1 MPEKNRLNP
10 WTIAAFQT
18 DLQKISQGT
27 VLDHNNVNHRIEFI
41 NEYFTYSL
49 TYSLF
54 LLPFH
59 CSIIGFELLMH
70 FWMWNSDLF
79 AFLFLHF
86 LYSHWWVLLAVLNR
100 HIGIWHRFD
109 LWFNPWC
116 RARAGGLRAGGFGL
130 CLCLPSS
137 FHFFFN
143 SSNLLWFFSS
153 LSLLILSL
161 SSFFS
166 LSFSLY
172 LSEATYDAGSGS
184 VDGTYPDRPSPI
196 PDTWAAAAWGLPC
209 WSYQMPWA
217 VSTKKHPSIHPSKHP
232 SIHQNIHPSI
242 HPKNPSILPS
252 KNPPIQQI
260 SCSRISSRLYPKK
273 SKVFLLVKK
282 RKKLDWPSQVAQ
294 KLDWPS
300 LASASGQV
308 ALDSEKKQLECCQM
322 PCACWL
328 NHSAKILFPQK
339 ISRSKTKKLI

>member
-59 CSIIGFELLMH
+59 CSIIGFELLMP
-70 FWMWNSDLF
+70 FWMWNSNLF
-79 AFLFLHF
+79 AFLHF

-109 LWFNPWC
+109 LWFNHWC
-116 RARAGGLRAGGFGL
+116 RARAGGLRAGGLGL

-217 VSTKKHPSIHPSKHP
+217 VSTKKTSIHPSIHPSIKTSIHPSKHP
-232 SIHQNIHPSI
+232 SIHPSKKSIHPSI
-242 HPKNPSILPS
+242 
-252 KNPPIQQI
+252 
-260 SCSRISSRLYPKK
+260 KK
-273 SKVFLLVKK
+273 STHPTNLMFK
-282 RKKLDWPSQVAQ
+282 D
-294 KLDWPS
+294 
-300 LASASGQV
+300 
-308 ALDSEKKQLECCQM
+308 
-322 PCACWL
+322 
-328 NHSAKILFPQK
+328 
-339 ISRSKTKKLI
+339 